1 MEFLAELAVL
11 EEGLTGIRNWYI
23 GLTDL
28 GREGQW
34 MWIHN
39 QADLDDAMW
48 ASNRPNNKSKNRDDC
63 VVMMLNNSFVY
74 WEDTRWAWI
83 FSYGTVIGKFSSKF
97 ADFQLYG
104 GTSIDK

>member
-11 EEGLTGIRNWYI
+11 EGSFTGIGHWYI

-39 QADLDDAMW
+39 QADLEDEMW
-48 ASNRPNNKSKNRDDC
+48 NTNRPNNKSRNSDDC
-63 VVMMLNNSFVY
+63 VVMVMKNNVVY
-74 WEDTRWAWI
+74 WEDHR
-83 FSYGTVIGKFSSKF
+83 
-97 ADFQLYG
+97 
-104 GTSIDK
+104 

>member
-48 ASNRPNNKSKNRDDC
+48 ASNRPNNKSKNSDDC
-63 VVMMLNNSFVY
+63 VVMMLNNSLVY
-74 WEDTRWAWI
+74 WEDTRWAWR
-83 FSYGTVIGKFSSKF
+83 FSMAMGKFILKF
-97 ADFQLYG
+97 TYFQLC
-104 GTSIDK
+104 GTSIVK